1 MVAVV
6 VIVVVVVAV
15 VVIVVV
21 VVVVA
26 NLVDAIAVCP
36 WSQSADMAALHLSG
50 GADQF
55 KDQFKGLWSDTFIRL
70 NICLVHTILL
80 NYICI
85 IQLSLIF
92 RYQSDLIRI

>member
-15 VVIVVV
+15 VVIVV

-55 KDQFKGLWSDTFIRL
+55 KDQSKGLWSDTFIRL
-70 NICLVHTILL
+70 NICLVHTILFT
-80 NYICI
+80 
-85 IQLSLIF
+85 IF
-92 RYQSDLIRI
+92 ASFNFH

>member
-15 VVIVVV
+15 VVIVV

-70 NICLVHTILL
+70 NICLVHTILFT
-80 NYICI
+80 ISA
-85 IQLSLIF
+85 SLIF

>member
-21 VVVVA
+21 VVVA
-26 NLVDAIAVCP
+26 DLVDAIAVCP

-55 KDQFKGLWSDTFIRL
+55 KDQSKGLWSDTFIRL
-70 NICLVHTILL
+70 NICLVHTILFT
-80 NYICI
+80 
-85 IQLSLIF
+85 IF
-92 RYQSDLIRI
+92 ASFNFH

>member
-21 VVVVA
+21 VVVVANLVDAVVA

-55 KDQFKGLWSDTFIRL
+55 KDQSKGLWSDTFIRL
-70 NICLVHTILL
+70 NICLVHTILFT
-80 NYICI
+80 
-85 IQLSLIF
+85 IF
-92 RYQSDLIRI
+92 ASFNFH

>member
-15 VVIVVV
+15 VVIVV

-70 NICLVHTILL
+70 NICLVHTILFT
-80 NYICI
+80 
-85 IQLSLIF
+85 IF
-92 RYQSDLIRI
+92 ASFNFH